1 MTRSSRHSSASRQ
14 KASSLRGEP
23 ALGKVRIIGGQ
34 WRGRKLSVPSVTGLR
49 PTGDRVRETLF
60 NWLQL
65 QISGARCLDLFA
77 GSGALGLEALSRHAN
92 CVTFVESNAVAL
104 RHISQSCRLL
114 NVETIDLAAAQKTV
128 PNAQQSL
135 AYLYGGTAESAMSV
149 WSKALQVQAFDV
161 VFIDPPFESACQWS
175 VLQALVPSL
184 LADSAWIYVE
194 APHTQA
200 MPETLPQGCEITKEK
215 KLGEVIVRLI
225 KYCKLG

>member
-1 MTRSSRHSSASRQ
+1 MTSSSRHGPASRRT
-14 KASSLRGEP
+14 ASSPRGEP

-34 WRGRKLSVPSVTGLR
+34 WRGRKLPVPSVTGLR

-60 NWLQL
+60 NWLQA

-104 RHISQSCRLL
+104 RHIRESCQLL
-114 NVETIDLAAAQKTV
+114 NVETIDLAATRKTV
-128 PNAQQSL
+128 PNEQQSL
-135 AYLYGGTAESAMSV
+135 ACLYAGTAESAMSA
-149 WSKALQVQAFDV
+149 WSKTLQEQAFDV
-161 VFIDPPFESACQWS
+161 VFIDPPFDSACQWS
-175 VLQALVPSL
+175 VLQALVPEL
-184 LADSAWIYVE
+184 LAESAWIYIE

-200 MPETLPQGCEITKEK
+200 MPETLPRGCEITKEK

-225 KYCKLG
+225 KYCKLE